1 MLFEYGV
8 RNFLCFKEGASVS
21 FRLDRNVPDHI
32 ANGRD
37 YATILCVKGANG
49 SGKTHLLKGIAF
61 IASFAARSFSADPE
75 AEIPV
80 DPYFKSDKPCEFYAE
95 FSAGNGLNYL
105 YELSLTK
112 ERVEREVLYE
122 KKNRKTK
129 LFEREGEK
137 VVAIK
142 RLSEIESIIYR
153 KNASTISTLHQHG
166 NTELKPVHDFFSRI
180 LFNVTQAGFT
190 GGRAFDM
197 NATSKFFLENPSSLV
212 SVKEFIKECDIGITN
227 ITIASEEG
235 QDGKKN
241 SFPIF
246 HHIVEGQELPVYP
259 LTESSGTK
267 YLYRMLLSYF
277 ITIAQGGVF
286 VADEFDIYLHPD
298 ILPKILALFTN
309 ESANT
314 TGAQL
319 LFSAHDVDVLDICG
333 KYRTHLVNKDNNAS
347 YTYRLDEIPGDV
359 LRNDRPISTPYKEGR
374 IGGVPRV

>member
-1 MLFEYGV
+1 M
-8 RNFLCFKEGASVS
+8 S

-197 NATSKFFLENPSSLV
+197 NAASKFFLENPSSLV

-246 HHIVEGQELPVYP
+246 HHIVEDQELPVYP

>member
-1 MLFEYGV
+1 MRYWYYKYHNRLRG
-8 RNFLCFKEGASVS
+8 GA
-21 FRLDRNVPDHI
+21 
-32 ANGRD
+32 GW
-37 YATILCVKGANG
+37 
-49 SGKTHLLKGIAF
+49 
-61 IASFAARSFSADPE
+61 
-75 AEIPV
+75 
-80 DPYFKSDKPCEFYAE
+80 
-95 FSAGNGLNYL
+95 
-105 YELSLTK
+105 
-112 ERVEREVLYE
+112 
-122 KKNRKTK
+122 
-129 LFEREGEK
+129 
-137 VVAIK
+137 
-142 RLSEIESIIYR
+142 
-153 KNASTISTLHQHG
+153 
-166 NTELKPVHDFFSRI
+166 
-180 LFNVTQAGFT
+180 
-190 GGRAFDM
+190 
-197 NATSKFFLENPSSLV
+197 
-212 SVKEFIKECDIGITN
+212 
-227 ITIASEEG
+227 
-235 QDGKKN
+235 KKN

-246 HHIVEGQELPVYP
+246 HHIVEDQELPVYP